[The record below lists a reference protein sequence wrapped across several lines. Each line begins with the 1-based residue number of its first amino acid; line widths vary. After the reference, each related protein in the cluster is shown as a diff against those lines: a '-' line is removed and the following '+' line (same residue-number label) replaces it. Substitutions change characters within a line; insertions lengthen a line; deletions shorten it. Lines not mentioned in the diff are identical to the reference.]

1 MEGLASLSAQ
11 LGADELD
18 AESCQTFL
26 TSSPGSSEHQLD
38 VADATLESLLD
49 AINIVQACSDEEDD
63 ALDGNS
69 PVAAG
74 IHVKRIGAVAYSA
87 LCSSPDFNGE
97 LRAFAHS
104 DFAAQD

>member
-18 AESCQTFL
+18 AESCQAFL

-49 AINIVQACSDEEDD
+49 AINIVQLACSGEEDD

-74 IHVKRIGAVAYSA
+74 IHVKRIGAVAYSV

-97 LRAFAHS
+97 F
-104 DFAAQD
+104 